1 MTDMKAYAIDFM
13 NELGF
18 DAEAVEVLSGDLE
31 KMLSVPEAK
40 AIIEECVAL
49 YEEDVHRDYGEILAK
64 IDKAAELAG
73 VHKYSAE
80 LLIFILFSKHLREL
94 YKKKGISDKIWF
106 DSMCDLK
113 WKLWECKAVK
123 GMWGSFVAG
132 WFPRF
137 FDLTRFALG
146 RLQFETC
153 TVKDDCLVNGKEV
166 KSGMKALAIHIP
178 RTMTPLTK
186 ESRLDSYRQAVE
198 FYADEFKNEPI
209 LFACHSWLLSEEM
222 PRILR
227 EGSNI
232 KSFTEDFVIV
242 RYEKA
247 NVGEYHDAWRLF
259 DKEYTGNI
267 DDFPEDSSLRR
278 DYKKYLK
285 SGGVMG
291 CGMGYFFAEDI
302 K

>member
-1 MTDMKAYAIDFM
+1 MKTYAIDFM

-94 YKKKGISDKIWF
+94 YKQRGIADKIWF

-123 GMWGSFVAG
+123 GMWGSFVAF

-153 TVKDDCLVNGKEV
+153 TVKDNCTVGGKEV
-166 KSGMKALAIHIP
+166 KEGMKALAIHIP
-178 RTMTPLTK
+178 RTLTPLTK

-198 FYADEFKNEPI
+198 FYADEFGEEPI

-222 PRILR
+222 PKILR
-227 EGSNI
+227 DGSNI
-232 KSFTEDFVIV
+232 KSFCEDFEIV

-247 NVGEYHDAWRLF
+247 KPGEYGDAWRLF

-267 DDFPEDSSLRR
+267 DDFPGDSSLRR
-278 DYKKYLK
+278 KYKEYLK
-285 SGGVMG
+285 NGGVMG